1 MGTNNDTA
9 NNARTANQPNTS
21 NQKSTAN
28 QKSTGNTIS
37 TANQKAA
44 ANQVALLVPDM
55 PPMEEIVPF
64 LVEIDNNKWYSNF
77 GPLCLAFEKLLKHHF
92 FSELPPDSKRMVSC
106 SNGTAAIELALIAL
120 NLPAGARVLLPAFT
134 FPATATAVIRVGL
147 TPVFADV
154 DEKSWQ
160 LTPDIAR
167 HLLVSSRADVI
178 LPVAALGMPHHALA
192 WQKFSRDTGI
202 PVVIDAAAALGAQ
215 DTAPGI
221 TVCYSLHATKSFG
234 VGEGGVIVAADD
246 AMGERIR
253 QMANFGFSA
262 GVIVHAGGN
271 YKLSE
276 YHAAV
281 GLAQF
286 KRLPLLQKRRELLRK
301 GYQEYS
307 DALLPHFEFQSLPD
321 NYWGEAPVVPL
332 RDSRF
337 YGAAAICLKRNAAID
352 VESLVQHLA
361 ERGVQTR
368 RWYCPSLQYHPAF
381 SHVETFGL
389 QGDHFMAV
397 TEFLQTHVVG
407 IPYHNALRRHD
418 IRHVISSVLASVEN
432 KCISIDAV

>member
-1 MGTNNDTA
+1 MMGNDTKNPIGSQGSSA
-9 NNARTANQPNTS
+9 N
-21 NQKSTAN
+21 
-28 QKSTGNTIS
+28 
-37 TANQKAA
+37 
-44 ANQVALLVPDM
+44 VALLVPDM
-55 PPMEEIVPF
+55 PPMEELIPF

-77 GPLCLAFEKLLKHHF
+77 GPLCLAFEKQLKTHF
-92 FSELPPDSKRMVSC
+92 FPELEADSRRMVSC
-106 SNGTAAIELALIAL
+106 SNGTAAIELLLIAL
-120 NLPAGARVLLPAFT
+120 NLPVGARVLLPAFT
-134 FPATATAVIRVGL
+134 FPATATAVVRAGL

-167 HLLVSSRADVI
+167 HLLAQARFDAV
-178 LPVAALGMPHHALA
+178 LPVAALGMPHNALA

-215 DTAPGI
+215 ETCPGI
-221 TVCYSLHATKSFG
+221 SVSYSLHATKAFG
-234 VGEGGVIVAADD
+234 VGEGGVIVAADNE
-246 AMGERIR
+246 MGERIR

-301 GYQEYS
+301 AYQEYS
-307 DALLPHFEFQSLPD
+307 DALLPYVDFQSLPD
-321 NYWGEAPVVPL
+321 NYWGQAPVVPL
-332 RDSRF
+332 RDARF
-337 YGAAAICLKRNAAID
+337 YGAAAICLKRNTKTD
-352 VESLVQHLA
+352 VETLVQRLA
-361 ERGVQTR
+361 SLGIQTR
-368 RWYCPSLQYHPAF
+368 RWYCPSLQHHPAF
-381 SHVETFGL
+381 SRVETQGL
-389 QGDHFMAV
+389 QGDSHMAV

-407 IPYHNALRRHD
+407 IPYHNTLRRHD
-418 IRHVISSVLASVEN
+418 IRHVISSVLASVED

>member
-1 MGTNNDTA
+1 MGTNNSTPTTSSGK
-9 NNARTANQPNTS
+9 NPN
-21 NQKSTAN
+21 
-28 QKSTGNTIS
+28 
-37 TANQKAA
+37 AA
-44 ANQVALLVPDM
+44 AQVALLVPDM
-55 PPMEEIVPF
+55 PTMEEIIPF

-77 GPLCLAFEKLLKHHF
+77 GPLCLAFEQQLKLHF
-92 FSELPPDSKRMVSC
+92 FAELAAESKRVVSC

-120 NLPAGARVLLPAFT
+120 DLPAGARVLLPAFT
-134 FPATATAVIRVGL
+134 FPATATAVVRVGL

-160 LTPDIAR
+160 LTPEIAR
-167 HLLVSSRADVI
+167 HLMVSANIDAV
-178 LPVAALGMPHHALA
+178 LPVAALGMPHNALA

-215 DTAPGI
+215 TTAAGI

-286 KRLPLLQKRRELLRK
+286 KRFPLLQKRRDLMRK
-301 GYQEYS
+301 AYQEYS
-307 DALLPHFEFQSLPD
+307 DALLPYFEFQTLPD
-321 NYWGEAPVVPL
+321 HYWGEAPVVPL

-337 YGAAAICLKRNAAID
+337 YGAAAICLKPGAVVDANQ
-352 VESLVQHLA
+352 LVQRLA
-361 ERGVQTR
+361 DRGVQTR

-389 QGDHFMAV
+389 QGSSHMAI
-397 TEFLQTHVVG
+397 TEYLQSNVVG

-418 IRHVISSVLASVEN
+418 IRHVIGSVLASVEHQR
-432 KCISIDAV
+432 ISIDAV